1 MIQFHVDGLD
11 ETFEFVIVFGKD
23 TSKDGNQGANYG
35 SKTEFSIQYQN
46 NTELIFTQKA
56 KNWKNFYPW

>member
-35 SKTEFSIQYQN
+35 SKTEFSVVSCKMSSTIDFLVEIYC
-46 NTELIFTQKA
+46 
-56 KNWKNFYPW
+56 